1 MQDTQVGFL
10 GQEDPLE
17 IGMATH
23 SNILAWR
30 IPWTEE
36 PGRLQSMGSQRVG
49 YNQSDLACTHA
60 SFDNQKRLQTV
71 PNVPRGEEMGNSLPV
86 ENPCFITMQ
95 FLLGMGGGLCCVAS
109 RILIFRPGIEP
120 AFPPLK
126 EQS

>member
-1 MQDTQVGFL
+1 MAGGGCPGHCRML
-10 GQEDPLE
+10 SGIPGLHPLE
-17 IGMATH
+17 APLPDH
-23 SNILAWR
+23 
-30 IPWTEE
+30 
-36 PGRLQSMGSQRVG
+36 
-49 YNQSDLACTHA
+49 
-60 SFDNQKRLQTV
+60 DNEKCLQTV

-126 EQS
+126 E